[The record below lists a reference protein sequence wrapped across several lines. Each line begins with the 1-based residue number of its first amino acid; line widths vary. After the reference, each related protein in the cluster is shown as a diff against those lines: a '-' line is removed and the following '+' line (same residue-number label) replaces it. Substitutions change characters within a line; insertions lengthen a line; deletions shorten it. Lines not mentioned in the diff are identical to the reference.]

1 MSDLMLGLVA
11 LIIAAVPVSLGVLM
25 LADGFGL
32 DGEGR
37 TRRWI
42 RIALAVLAVPALAW
56 TGVAAWGWAGAAHLA
71 PLCQAYATPE
81 FRAVRQ
87 VPPGDIL
94 LDVGQVDGATVGS
107 RASPPDLP
115 PWSKAL
121 GARLVTDASSPAAA
135 AAPLELEVRRLTH
148 HQSLWFKVEMDRFR
162 LIERQWDSVLAEGDE
177 LWISAGRARYH
188 CGLVSGA
195 RPVRADRTPWPGG
208 AGIAKFVE
216 QGRQPAPVAGTPTIP
231 ATLGP

>member
-1 MSDLMLGLVA
+1 MSDLMLGLIA

-37 TRRWI
+37 TRRWF

-56 TGVAAWGWAGAAHLA
+56 TGVAAWGWAGAAHLE

-94 LDVGQVDGATVGS
+94 LDVGRVDGATVGS

>member
-1 MSDLMLGLVA
+1 MNDLAIGFIA
-11 LIIAAVPVSLGVLM
+11 LIVAAVPVSLGVLL
-25 LADGFGL
+25 LADGAGL

-56 TGVAAWGWAGAAHLA
+56 TGVAAWGWAGAAHLE

-94 LDVGQVDGATVGS
+94 LDVSAMTGTAT
-107 RASPPDLP
+107 APSPP
-115 PWSKAL
+115 WTTAF
-121 GARLVTDASSPAAA
+121 GARLITDPRSPAGA
-135 AAPLELEVRRLTH
+135 AAPLELEVRRLLH
-148 HQSLWFKVEMDRFR
+148 HQSLWFKVEMERFR
-162 LIERQWDSVLAEGDE
+162 LLERQWGNVLAEGDE

-188 CGLVSGA
+188 CGLVSGPYA
-195 RPVRADRTPWPGG
+195 VRADRTPWPGG
-208 AGIAKFVE
+208 DGIAKFVE
-216 QGRQPAPVAGTPTIP
+216 RGRQPAPAAGTPTIP